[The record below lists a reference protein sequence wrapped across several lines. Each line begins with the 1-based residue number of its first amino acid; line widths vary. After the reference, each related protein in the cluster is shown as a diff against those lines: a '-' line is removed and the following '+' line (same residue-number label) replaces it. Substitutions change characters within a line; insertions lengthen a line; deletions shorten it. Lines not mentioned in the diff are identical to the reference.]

1 MFEKKIRVQLCD
13 LDELE
18 HVNNVKYVG
27 WVQDIALEHWNE
39 KAPLEMRKAW
49 VWVMT
54 KHCIE
59 YRKASFLGNN
69 ISIKTYLK
77 SSNGAIATRIVAFYN
92 ENDTK
97 ASVTSTTSWCLLDAS
112 TFKPKRIP
120 ENVSA
125 VFMK

>member
-1 MFEKKIRVQLCD
+1 MFEKKIRVQQSD
-13 LDELE
+13 LDQLE
-18 HVNNVKYVG
+18 HVNNVKYVD

-39 KAPLEMRKAW
+39 KAPLEMQEKW

-59 YRKASFLGNN
+59 YRKASFLGNT
-69 ISIKTYLK
+69 ISVKTYLE
-77 SSNGAIATRIVAFYN
+77 SSNGAMATRIVEFYN
-92 ENDTK
+92 ESDNK

-120 ENVSA
+120 EDVSA
-125 VFMK
+125 VFIE